1 MCRASK
7 EQRTAR
13 YKSDFPET
21 TRQTDEQS
29 LPATYRTSLAVAV
42 KTSPNHPW
50 QKKLNMRF
58 EIVAGVPNKSQ
69 HENHQVIPV
78 TTHNEEEWLSKLS

>member
-1 MCRASK
+1 
-7 EQRTAR
+7 
-13 YKSDFPET
+13 
-21 TRQTDEQS
+21 
-29 LPATYRTSLAVAV
+29 
-42 KTSPNHPW
+42 
-50 QKKLNMRF
+50 MRF